1 MSKLQGVWHGSNAQ
15 LRNLRKMYIE
25 AGVAYY
31 GSEDVLFE
39 DGDDVLNSPA
49 RMVFWLND
57 FASQFSDLDNSA
69 SDIKGSQKLAKKCLR
84 AASRY
89 KKYVL

>member
-1 MSKLQGVWHGSNAQ
+1 MSKLQGVWHGSNSQ

-39 DGDDVLNSPA
+39 DDDDV
-49 RMVFWLND
+49 
-57 FASQFSDLDNSA
+57 
-69 SDIKGSQKLAKKCLR
+69 
-84 AASRY
+84 
-89 KKYVL
+89 